1 MQESS
6 ITATVDFDRDG
17 VQHGFLAL
25 PHSHDDSAW
34 GSIMIPIT
42 VVKNGHGPTALLTGG
57 NHGDEYE
64 GITSLLKLTHSLQP
78 EQIQGRVVIVPMMN
92 LPAVQNASR
101 TSPLDKGNLN
111 RSFPGNPS
119 GSVTEKIA
127 DYFTRHLVPM
137 CDFALDIHSGGKTLD
152 ILPFAAAHRLPNR
165 EQAQACMLGAKLF
178 GAPYTMIMLE
188 MDATSLYDT
197 AVESQGKVFVTT
209 ELRGGG
215 TSTPNTMAYADRG
228 IRNFLR
234 YSGNLASEYE
244 PPIQPTQWLSMPDA
258 RCYVQSQHSGISE
271 YLFDLGDTIQEG
283 DVLVRIYSTERTGVA
298 PVEYI
303 AERSGVLAARRFPA
317 KVGMGDTLAVIAKES
332 GEWIEFTPDSTLFKR

>member
-6 ITATVDFDRDG
+6 ITASVDFDRDG

-25 PHSHDDSAW
+25 PHSNDDSAW
-34 GSIMIPIT
+34 GSIMIPIS
-42 VVKNGHGPTALLTGG
+42 VIKNGPGPTTLLTGG

-64 GITSLLKLTHSLQP
+64 GITSLLKLTHSLQS

-92 LPAVQNASR
+92 VPAVHNGTR
-101 TSPLDKGNLN
+101 TSPIDKGNLN
-111 RSFPGNPS
+111 RSFPGNPV

-127 DYFTRHLVPM
+127 DYFTRYLVPM

-152 ILPFAAAHRLPNR
+152 ILPFAAAHRLENR
-165 EQAQACMLGAKLF
+165 EQEQACILGAKLF
-178 GAPYTMIMLE
+178 GAPYTMILLE

-215 TSTPNTMAYADRG
+215 TSTPKTIAYADRG

-244 PPIQPTQWLSMPDA
+244 PPTQPTQWLDMPDA
-258 RCYVQSQHSGISE
+258 SCYVQSHHNGITE
-271 YLFDLGDTIQEG
+271 YLFELGDPIQEG
-283 DVLVRIYSTERTGVA
+283 DILVKVYSSERTGVA
-298 PVEYI
+298 PIEYR
-303 AERSGVLAARRFPA
+303 AERSGILAARRFPA
-317 KVGMGDTLAVIAKES
+317 KVNIGDTLAVIAE
-332 GEWIEFTPDSTLFKR
+332 ECENWI